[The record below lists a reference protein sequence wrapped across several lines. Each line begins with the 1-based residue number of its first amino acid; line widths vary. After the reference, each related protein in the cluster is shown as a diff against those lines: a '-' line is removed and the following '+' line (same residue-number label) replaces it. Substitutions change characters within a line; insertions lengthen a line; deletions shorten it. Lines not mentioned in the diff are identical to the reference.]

1 MKYIGDCI
9 SMQLFKKYFLS
20 DLNKSHFCA
29 SATELTLNFSA
40 PVA

>member
-1 MKYIGDCI
+1 
-9 SMQLFKKYFLS
+9 MQLLEKYFLS
-20 DLNKSHFCA
+20 HLKKNNSSV